1 MTELHTGSGWIQGGL
16 GLRFLQGASVD
27 MGVEE
32 EEEEEAE
39 EMTGRC
45 LLEGA
50 RLFVFSF
57 LRSRKTARWRRLQSA
72 LKLIS
77 PRAFNASPFCILRYI
92 SCTKH
97 ATSFG

>member
-1 MTELHTGSGWIQGGL
+1 MAELHPGSGWIRGGF
-16 GLRFLQGASVD
+16 GLRFLQAASVD

-32 EEEEEAE
+32 EEEEEE
-39 EMTGRC
+39 VTGCR

-57 LRSRKTARWRRLQSA
+57 LRSGESARWRRLHSA

-77 PRAFNASPFCILRYI
+77 PRAFNVSPFCVPRYI